1 MGNMTQANW
10 GKKRLNF
17 EGPYAMNQAVI
28 TLLASILSWCFER
41 TAFSEAEALS
51 AVKQSKRSSA
61 MVHRLLSGMCD
72 AVVHL
77 DGNLCMTQPCP
88 KLSSMLLH
96 GRATSLNTDFV
107 NLIQLSEQDR
117 FVCHMK
123 EEQGFEDEAIFN
135 NDSPACLLHTN
146 LVDVDSTPFPVEL
159 FSICVRDGSPC
170 YLIGIKMESDRGH
183 EYGFDSLQHDSF
195 DEKEVG
201 KASTV
206 QGSISRSR
214 DTSDDSSLSSGSS
227 ATPILFTPSSSFGIS
242 CDAAACLIDPESLD
256 FNILKFNAEFAS
268 LGGVSAVGTP
278 FLKWVRDKDVVWMRS
293 HVQDIISQEWYGGD
307 ARSGQSHLGRI
318 VLRPPGMSNAMLL
331 EISCTCYLLS
341 SADDEDSD
349 DLDTFQT
356 VASIALPPVLVVLS
370 DVSFRQRARN
380 KQNSNHRSSARALVL
395 KDRNTASSS
404 TIGCVR
410 L

>member
-1 MGNMTQANW
+1 
-10 GKKRLNF
+10 
-17 EGPYAMNQAVI
+17 MNQAVM
-28 TLLASILSWCFER
+28 TLLASIMSWCFER
-41 TAFSEAEALS
+41 RAFSEAEALS
-51 AVKQSKRSSA
+51 ALKQSKRSSA

-77 DGNLCMTQPCP
+77 DVNLCMTQPCP
-88 KLSSMLLH
+88 KLFSMLLR
-96 GRATSLNTDFV
+96 GRATSLNKDFV
-107 NLIQLSEQDR
+107 NLIQFSEQER

-123 EEQGFEDEAIFN
+123 QEQGFENEAMFN
-135 NDSPACLLHTN
+135 DDCPACLLHTN

-183 EYGFDSLQHDSF
+183 EDGFDPLQHGSF
-195 DEKEVG
+195 DEQEVG
-201 KASTV
+201 KANTL
-206 QGSISRSR
+206 QGSISRSL

-242 CDAAACLIDPESLD
+242 CDAAVCLIDPMSLD

-278 FLKWVRDKDVVWMRS
+278 FLKWVLHKDVVWMRS
-293 HVQDIISQEWYGGD
+293 HVQDNVSSALYGVD
-307 ARSGQSHLGRI
+307 AKSGQRHLGRI

-349 DLDTFQT
+349 DLDAFQT
-356 VASIALPPVLVVLS
+356 VSSIALPPVLVVLS

-395 KDRNTASSS
+395 KDRNTASPTSV
-404 TIGCVR
+404 GR
-410 L
+410 LRL